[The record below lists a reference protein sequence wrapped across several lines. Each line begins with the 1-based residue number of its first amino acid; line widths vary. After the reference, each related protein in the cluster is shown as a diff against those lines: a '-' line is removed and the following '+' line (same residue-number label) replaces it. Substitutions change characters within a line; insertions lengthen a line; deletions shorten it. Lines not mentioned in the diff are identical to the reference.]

1 MRGPVVQRDK
11 ETKANSGEFWSF
23 KQLNSLVMRQI
34 ICAGLGIYV
43 DLRINDAGS
52 IQKFGRLQMTVFKSI
67 AIASALV
74 AGTAATAQERFITIG
89 TGGQT
94 GVYFVV
100 GQSICRLVN
109 RGTADHNLKC
119 TAPSTG
125 GSIANINAIKAGD
138 MDMGVA
144 QSDWQ
149 YHAYNGTSEF
159 EGKQFDKERAV
170 FSVHSEPFTVVAR
183 ADSGVSSFDELFGK
197 RVNVGNP
204 GSGQRATMDVV
215 LNAMGKSDA
224 DFALASELKPA
235 EQSAA
240 LGDNKVDAIIYTVGH
255 PNGSIQEATSTVDAK
270 LVDVNGPAIDKL
282 VEENPYYAKATIPG
296 GMYANNPDDTETF
309 GVKAT
314 FVTSSDVPDEVV
326 YTVVKAVFDNFDRF
340 KGLHPAFAD
349 LKEEDMISA
358 GLSAPLHPGAEKY
371 YKERG
376 WIQ

>member
-1 MRGPVVQRDK
+1 
-11 ETKANSGEFWSF
+11 
-23 KQLNSLVMRQI
+23 
-34 ICAGLGIYV
+34 
-43 DLRINDAGS
+43 
-52 IQKFGRLQMTVFKSI
+52 MTIFKSI

-74 AGTAATAQERFITIG
+74 AGTAATAQEKFITIG

-109 RGTADHNLKC
+109 RDSAKTGLKC

-149 YHAYNGTSEF
+149 FHAYNGSSQF
-159 EGKQFDKERAV
+159 EGDKFDKERAV
-170 FSVHSEPFTVVAR
+170 FSVHAEPFNVIAR
-183 ADSGVSSFDELFGK
+183 ADSGIESFDDLKGK

-204 GSGQRATMDVV
+204 GSGQRATMEVV
-215 LNAMGKSDA
+215 LDA
-224 DFALASELKPA
+224 KGWTMDDFALASELKPA
-235 EQSAA
+235 EQAAA

-255 PNGSIQEATSTVDAK
+255 PNGSIQEAVSTVDAK
-270 LVDVNGPAIDKL
+270 LVPVEGEAIDKL
-282 VEENPYYAKATIPG
+282 VADNPFYAYSTIPG
-296 GMYANNPDDTETF
+296 GMYKGTDADVKTF

-314 FVTSSDVPDEVV
+314 FVTSADVDEEVV
-326 YTVVKAVFDNFDRF
+326 YEVVKAVFDNFDRF
-340 KGLHPAFAD
+340 KKLHPAFEN
-349 LKEEDMISA
+349 LKEEEMIKA
-358 GLSAPLHPGAEKY
+358 GLSAPLHDGAAKY

-376 WIQ
+376 WIE

>member
-1 MRGPVVQRDK
+1 MK
-11 ETKANSGEFWSF
+11 ILK
-23 KQLNSLVMRQI
+23 
-34 ICAGLGIYV
+34 LGAILSV
-43 DLRINDAGS
+43 AL
-52 IQKFGRLQMTVFKSI
+52 MT
-67 AIASALV
+67 
-74 AGTAATAQERFITIG
+74 GQTATAQEKFITIG

-109 RGTADHNLKC
+109 RGSADHGLKC

-149 YHAYNGTSEF
+149 FHAFNGSSQF
-159 EGKQFDKERAV
+159 EGDKFDKLRAV
-170 FSVHSEPFTVVAR
+170 FSVHGEPFTVVAR
-183 ADSGVSSFDELFGK
+183 ADSGIASFDDMFGK

-270 LVDVNGPAIDKL
+270 LVNVTGDAIDKL
-282 VEENPYYAKATIPG
+282 VADNPYYAKATIPG
-296 GMYANNPDDTETF
+296 GLYKGNDEDVQTF

-314 FVTSSDVPDEVV
+314 FVTSADVDDEVV

-340 KGLHPAFAD
+340 KGLHPAFAN
-349 LKEEDMISA
+349 LKEEDMIA
-358 GLSAPLHPGAEKY
+358 DGLSAPLHPGAEKY

-376 WIQ
+376 WIN

>member
-1 MRGPVVQRDK
+1 MKMMKVG
-11 ETKANSGEFWSF
+11 
-23 KQLNSLVMRQI
+23 
-34 ICAGLGIYV
+34 
-43 DLRINDAGS
+43 
-52 IQKFGRLQMTVFKSI
+52 
-67 AIASALV
+67 AILSAALLTGQSV
-74 AGTAATAQERFITIG
+74 AAQEQFITIG

-109 RGTADHNLKC
+109 RGTAEHNLKC

-149 YHAYNGTSEF
+149 FHAYNGSSEF
-159 EGKQFDKERAV
+159 EGDPYDKLRAV
-170 FSVHSEPFTVVAR
+170 FSVHGEPFTVVAR
-183 ADSGVSSFDELFGK
+183 ADSGIENFDDLFGK

-215 LNAMGKSDA
+215 LEAMGRSTD
-224 DFALASELKPA
+224 DFGLASELKPA

-255 PNGSIQEATSTVDAK
+255 PNGSIQEATSTVDAR
-270 LVDVNGPAIDKL
+270 LVNVTGEAIDTL
-282 VEENPYYAKATIPG
+282 VAENPYYASATIPG
-296 GMYANNPDDTETF
+296 GLYRGNDEDTQTF

-314 FVTSSDVPDEVV
+314 FVTSADVSDEVV

-340 KGLHPAFAD
+340 KGLHPAFAT
-349 LKEEDMISA
+349 LEEEDMIA
-358 GLSAPLHPGAEKY
+358 DGLSAPLHPGAEQY
-371 YKERG
+371 YRERG
-376 WIQ
+376 WIN

>member
-1 MRGPVVQRDK
+1 MK
-11 ETKANSGEFWSF
+11 MF
-23 KQLNSLVMRQI
+23 KTLAL
-34 ICAGLGIYV
+34 AGAV
-43 DLRINDAGS
+43 
-52 IQKFGRLQMTVFKSI
+52 
-67 AIASALV
+67 V
-74 AGTAATAQERFITIG
+74 AGTAATAQEKFITIG

-149 YHAYNGTSEF
+149 FHAYNGSSQF
-159 EGKQFDKERAV
+159 EGDQFEKLRAV
-170 FSVHSEPFTVVAR
+170 FSVHGEPFNVIAR
-183 ADSGVSSFDELFGK
+183 NDSGIESFDDLKGK
-197 RVNVGNP
+197 RVNIGNP
-204 GSGQRATMDVV
+204 GSGQRATMEVV
-215 LNAMGKSDA
+215 MNAKGWTLD

-235 EQSAA
+235 EQAAA

-255 PNGSIQEATSTVDAK
+255 PNGSIQEAVSTIDAS
-270 LVDVNGPAIDKL
+270 LVPVEGPEIDKL
-282 VEENPYYAKATIPG
+282 IDENPYYAAATVPG
-296 GMYANNPDDTETF
+296 GMYKGTDNDVNTF

-314 FVTSSDVPDEVV
+314 FVTSADVEDDVV
-326 YTVVKAVFDNFDRF
+326 YQVVKAVFDNFDRF
-340 KGLHPAFAD
+340 KRLHPAFEN
-349 LKEEDMISA
+349 LTEEEMISG
-358 GLSAPLHPGAEKY
+358 GLSAPLHDGAAKY

-376 WIQ
+376 WIE